1 MPQANSS
8 NPVRRLPVSVAI
20 MMKADNREAVVS
32 IIAKDPFHLNGIA
45 DYRIVEF
52 IPTLFLSEGITLF
65 SI

>member
-8 NPVRRLPVSVAI
+8 HPVRRLPVSVAI

-32 IIAKDPFHLNGIA
+32 IIAEDPFHLNGIA